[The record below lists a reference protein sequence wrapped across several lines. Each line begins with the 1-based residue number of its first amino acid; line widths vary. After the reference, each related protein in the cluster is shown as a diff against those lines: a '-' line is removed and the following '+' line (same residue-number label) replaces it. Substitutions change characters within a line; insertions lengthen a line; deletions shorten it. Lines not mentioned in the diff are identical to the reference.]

1 MKDVPE
7 ETKYLVLEYIQIY
20 VGVLHT
26 ASDMMDRW
34 SYRDVM
40 CWDHIHVKNKM

>member
-7 ETKYLVLEYIQIY
+7 ETNYLVLEYIQIY

-26 ASDMMDRW
+26 ASDM
-34 SYRDVM
+34 Y
-40 CWDHIHVKNKM
+40 KK